1 MTTKVNLINSRTLG
15 LCRVAIANA
24 EKHNRISKALEDIG
38 YGAETL
44 NEGKKLLEET
54 RKVFISSVDE
64 KHYLKSSSVAFAKR
78 KAELSEMYELQRE
91 KTRLLYLERD
101 ETADL
106 LGVLG
111 NIPHQYDRLI
121 ETVRKYYT
129 AALADQGIQDEL
141 SRMKI
146 TQDDLNA
153 GLAKIE
159 EVEVAREEYMFHK
172 GESQDLTKAK
182 NEAFEKLHNWMKS
195 FYHAAKVSV
204 KGRTQLLES
213 LGKIVKG

>member
-1 MTTKVNLINSRTLG
+1 MKTKVSKINSRTLG
-15 LCRVAIANA
+15 LYRTALANA

-38 YGAETL
+38 YGIETI

-54 RKVFISSVDE
+54 RKAFTTSIDE
-64 KHYLKSSSVAFAKR
+64 KHYQKSSSKAFSNR
-78 KAELSEMYELQRE
+78 KAELSKMYEADRE
-91 KTRLLYLERD
+91 RARLIFLNQE

-106 LGVLG
+106 LFISG
-111 NIPHQYDRLI
+111 NIPIHYDSWI
-121 ETVRKYYT
+121 ETVRKFYT

-153 GLAKIE
+153 GLAKVE
-159 EVEVAREEYMFHK
+159 EVETARDEHFLHK

-182 NEAFEKLHNWMKS
+182 NEAFEKLHNWMKT
-195 FYHAAKVSV
+195 FYYAARIGVN
-204 KGRTQLLES
+204 GRTQLLES